1 MAYWSHP
8 LVKEGMVEERAYQR
22 ALANAC
28 LNDSTLVV
36 LPTGM
41 GKTIVALMVIAEI
54 LESQGG
60 KVLLMAPTKPLVD
73 QHRRTLESCL
83 RNVPVTLL
91 DGNIS
96 PEKRVP
102 LWEEASI
109 VVSTPQ
115 CIANDLESG
124 RISLDDVN
132 LVIYDE
138 AHRGTGNYAYVRVA
152 ESYRSQGRL
161 AMGITASPG
170 SNVSRIQ
177 EVCES
182 LDLYRIEVRSEKDP
196 DVLPYVHDINVMVV
210 EVDMPDDL
218 LRIIAHLRRMLDRV
232 VEEMLSL
239 RVMDPRRPAS
249 VTHLLQ
255 VGRSLQARL
264 RNGERSPVIYRA
276 LSLQAMAVKLNHAIG
291 LAETQG
297 TSALRQYLD
306 RLEKESL
313 GAKASKASI
322 EIASQ
327 EEFEAVKEILATT
340 RVEHPK
346 LSRVM
351 SLVSCLINDRPGSK
365 ALVFAHYRDTCELLV
380 GWLEK
385 IPGVR
390 VDMLV
395 GQSGEGGLR
404 QKEQIEVLDRFRS
417 GESNV
422 VVATSVG
429 EEGLDVV
436 STDMVVFYEPV
447 PSEIRTIQRRGRT
460 GRSDTGE
467 VYVLIARGTRDV
479 AYQSSSD
486 SKEEAM
492 RRRLMNLN
500 RSLRNRAIQ
509 AREARQRSLLDYSGV
524 KR

>member
-1 MAYWSHP
+1 
-8 LVKEGMVEERAYQR
+8 
-22 ALANAC
+22 
-28 LNDSTLVV
+28 
-36 LPTGM
+36 
-41 GKTIVALMVIAEI
+41 
-54 LESQGG
+54 
-60 KVLLMAPTKPLVD
+60 
-73 QHRRTLESCL
+73 
-83 RNVPVTLL
+83 
-91 DGNIS
+91 
-96 PEKRVP
+96 
-102 LWEEASI
+102 
-109 VVSTPQ
+109 
-115 CIANDLESG
+115 
-124 RISLDDVN
+124 
-132 LVIYDE
+132 
-138 AHRGTGNYAYVRVA
+138 
-152 ESYRSQGRL
+152 
-161 AMGITASPG
+161 MGITASPG